1 MKSSKPIAGRYL
13 GYRTADQA
21 QRYARFFNPELAPLA
36 PHACAALDRGAV
48 PDLLLPRF
56 EDAAENLFGA
66 APVLED
72 GFVMTADGGMRVSVR
87 TDMPG
92 VTPAMIDWWFGWHGD
107 AAAKYKLWHPQAHIH
122 AQWLGTP
129 PMGAQ
134 GRSLYIGQ
142 TSIVDEYIG
151 SDLVRGAIAFVP
163 PASLGFTDKRLDDD
177 RQATIV
183 CARIALAEAPI
194 HIGYLAHHVRAVP
207 GGSEMRSRFWMGGC
221 HVAGRNLI
229 GSVAAAI
236 AKRVLSLT
244 ESDARALLVHC
255 AQEMPH
261 LPRFLPALHAEFK
274 GDDLT

>member
-13 GYRTADQA
+13 GYHAADQA
-21 QRYARFFNPELAPLA
+21 QPYARFFNPELAPLA
-36 PHACAALDRGAV
+36 PHVCAALDRGGV

-66 APVLED
+66 TPVLED
-72 GFVMTADGGMRVSVR
+72 GFVMTADGGMRVSIR

-122 AQWLGTP
+122 AQWLGAP

-134 GRSLYIGQ
+134 GRSPYIGQ

-151 SDLVRGAIAFVP
+151 SDLVRGAIAFVA
-163 PASLGFTDKRLDDD
+163 PASLGFNDKRLDDD

-183 CARIALAEAPI
+183 CARIGLAEAPI
-194 HIGYLAHHVRAVP
+194 NIGYLAHHVRAVP
-207 GGSEMRSRFWMGGC
+207 GGSEMRSRFWMGGR

-236 AKRVLSLT
+236 AKRVLTLT

-261 LPRFLPALHAEFK
+261 LAAFLPALHAEFS
-274 GDDLT
+274 GCA